1 MKKENLENLKK
12 GVVGILSAVGAVT
25 VANGM
30 MNVIGEK
37 CGDEKFVNK
46 QKKKLVTGKASQVIS
61 TNQVLVN

>member
-30 MNVIGEK
+30 MNVISEK

-46 QKKKLVTGKASQVIS
+46 QKKKLVKKVSKGVKNEIKK
-61 TNQVLVN
+61 L